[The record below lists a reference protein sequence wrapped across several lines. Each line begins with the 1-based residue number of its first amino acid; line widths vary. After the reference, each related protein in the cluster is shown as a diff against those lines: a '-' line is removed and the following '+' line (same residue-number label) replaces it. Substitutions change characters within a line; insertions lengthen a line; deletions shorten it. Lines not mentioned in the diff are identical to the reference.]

1 MRPARKRALVE
12 YVQAAYGVSERRGC
26 VVLRFARSTQRYVSV
41 REPCMEL
48 RQRIKELAATRVTWG
63 YRRLHV
69 LLEREGWGANA
80 KKVYRLYR
88 EEGLSMRAKRPR
100 RHRAAQ
106 VRQLRPAATERDER
120 WSMDFMADQLGDG
133 RRVRV
138 LTIVDHFTRESPAME
153 AGQSMGSEAVIGVL
167 ERLRRMRRK
176 PRTIS
181 VDNGPEF
188 ASKALDAWAY
198 RNGVTLDFS
207 RPGKPT
213 DNAVIEAF
221 NARVR
226 AECLNVHWFESLEE
240 ARETIEA
247 WRIDYNDNRP
257 HSALGNL
264 APREFALV
272 GQVGM
277 GRLSP

>member
-1 MRPARKRALVE
+1 LVE
-12 YVQAAYGVSERRGC
+12 YVQAAYDVSERRGC
-26 VVLRFARSTQRYVSV
+26 AVLACARSTRRYESV
-41 REPCMEL
+41 REPCTEL
-48 RQRIKELAATRVTWG
+48 RMRIKELAAARVTWG

-69 LLEREGWGANA
+69 LLSREGWAANA

-100 RHRAAQ
+100 RHKAAV
-106 VRQLRPAATERDER
+106 VRQTRTAAMERDER

-133 RRVRV
+133 RRIRV
-138 LTIVDHFTRESPAME
+138 LTIVDHYTRESMAME
-153 AGQSMGSEAVIGVL
+153 VGASMGSAEVIAVL
-167 ERLRRMRRK
+167 DRLARMQRK

-188 ASKALDAWAY
+188 ASRALDAWAY
-198 RNGVTLDFS
+198 RKGVRLDFS

-240 ARETIEA
+240 ARGTVES
-247 WRIDYNDNRP
+247 WRIDYNEHRP

-264 APREFALV
+264 APREFAST
-272 GQVGM
+272 GQASLAG
-277 GRLSP
+277 

>member
-1 MRPARKRALVE
+1 MKPARKRALVE
-12 YVQAAYGVSERRGC
+12 YVQAAYDVSERRGC
-26 VVLRFARSTQRYVSV
+26 TVLMFARSSQRYESV
-41 REPCMEL
+41 REPCTEL
-48 RQRIKELAATRVTWG
+48 RMRIKELAAARVTWG

-100 RHRAAQ
+100 RRKAAQ
-106 VRQLRPAATERDER
+106 VRQLRPPATERDER

-133 RRVRV
+133 RKLRV
-138 LTIVDHFTRESPAME
+138 LTIVDHYTRESLAME
-153 AGQSMGSEAVIGVL
+153 VGQSMGSAEVIAVLDRLG
-167 ERLRRMRRK
+167 RLRRR

-198 RNGVTLDFS
+198 RKGVTLDFS

-213 DNAVIEAF
+213 DNAVVEAF
-221 NARVR
+221 NARAR
-226 AECLNVHWFESLEE
+226 AECLNVHWFETLEE
-240 ARETIEA
+240 ARRTIET
-247 WRIDYNDNRP
+247 WRIDYNEQRP

-264 APREFALV
+264 APREFAFS
-272 GQVGM
+272 
-277 GRLSP
+277 GRVESAG

>member
-1 MRPARKRALVE
+1 MAPVRIVVLAALSTRACRMDAWKIPPCTPPPRGRNRSLFV
-12 YVQAAYGVSERRGC
+12 GVPFALRCGERRQMIIYAA
-26 VVLRFARSTQRYVSV
+26 VLPTAPEGTHTGLNIPPTHPLTTACSWMRKIRDV
-41 REPCMEL
+41 
-48 RQRIKELAATRVTWG
+48 IG

-100 RHRAAQ
+100 RRKAAQ
-106 VRQLRPAATERDER
+106 VRQLRPPATERDER

-133 RRVRV
+133 RKLRV
-138 LTIVDHFTRESPAME
+138 LTIVDHYTRESLAME
-153 AGQSMGSEAVIGVL
+153 VGQSMGSAEVIAVLDRLG
-167 ERLRRMRRK
+167 RLRRR

-198 RNGVTLDFS
+198 RKGVTLDFS

-213 DNAVIEAF
+213 DNAVVE
-221 NARVR
+221 VTCPGK
-226 AECLNVHWFESLEE
+226 AEPV
-240 ARETIEA
+240 
-247 WRIDYNDNRP
+247 
-257 HSALGNL
+257 
-264 APREFALV
+264 
-272 GQVGM
+272 
-277 GRLSP
+277 